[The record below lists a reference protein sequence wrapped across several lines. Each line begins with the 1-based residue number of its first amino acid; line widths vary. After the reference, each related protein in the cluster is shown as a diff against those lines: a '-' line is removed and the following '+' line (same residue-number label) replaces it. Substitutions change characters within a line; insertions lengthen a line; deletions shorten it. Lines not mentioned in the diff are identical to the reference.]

1 METTFDLV
9 ALEWNPPLRE
19 HRNGIVTGYL
29 INLIVVDTGET
40 LQYFSNTTNVT
51 IGSLIPYT
59 SYAFVVAAQT
69 SLGVGPFS
77 DTVSMRTEET
87 GVLQYG
93 CENEPMQLC
102 ALSMI

>member
-1 METTFDLV
+1 M
-9 ALEWNPPLRE
+9 
-19 HRNGIVTGYL
+19 
-29 INLIVVDTGET
+29 
-40 LQYFSNTTNVT
+40 T

-93 CENEPMQLC
+93 SENELMQLC